1 MKRLIYSIYREE
13 VDEHPS
19 APSYKQVQFRK
30 YKQQLEK
37 VQREYAEMCGADYIL
52 FGTDNSNY
60 VDIQFE
66 KLFRLEELIEDY
78 DEVMYIDFDVVP
90 QTKANFFE
98 VHDLNTIC
106 ATSINRTPDKEILV
120 ETMKKDGFNH
130 MNMYCKG
137 CAKQSMLQLDGIN
150 AEPTI
155 INTGVVAGNKHSIG
169 LLKLRER
176 LADIDALLEEAKEDN
191 VFPEEIYKHWA
202 RNNEIFFS
210 YLIERYNIPFTNIG
224 LTWNFFLCRMYPEHT
239 SAAHF
244 LHHSNKEFERSFPD
258 VADT

>member
-1 MKRLIYSIYREE
+1 MKRLIFSIYREE
-13 VDEHPS
+13 VDEHKS
-19 APSYKQVQFRK
+19 APTHKQEQFRK
-30 YKQQLEK
+30 YKHHLK
-37 VQREYAEMCGADYIL
+37 KAQRDYAEMCGADYIL

-66 KLFRLEELIEDY
+66 KLFRLEEMIEEY
-78 DEVMYIDFDVVP
+78 DEVMYLDFDVVP
-90 QTKANFFE
+90 QTKANFFD

-106 ATSINRTPDKEILV
+106 ATRINRTPEKEVLMN
-120 ETMKKDGFNH
+120 TMKKDGFDQ

-137 CAKQSMLQLDGIN
+137 CAKQAMLLLDGIS

-169 LLKLRER
+169 LLKLKDR
-176 LADIDALLEEAKEDN
+176 IDTIDSLLEEAREDN
-191 VFPEEIYKHWA
+191 LFPEEIYKHWV

-210 YLIERYNIPFTNIG
+210 YLIERFNIPFTNIG
-224 LTWNFFLCRMYPEHT
+224 LSWNFFLCKMFPEHT

-244 LHHSNKEFERSFPD
+244 LHHSNKEFHRSFPD